1 MNTNH
6 NHLRS
11 TNNNNN
17 TCEALASTITLRP
30 EEEFNPQYCT
40 QCDQTL
46 WSIELM
52 RNHLDLSGRHPYCH
66 TCRRGFL
73 NNNSFKSHLIL
84 SDYHHYCD
92 DCDKEFQ
99 SSSALKIHLEQSA
112 RHHRDYEEGDRERR
126 PEGWEDELARRQ
138 HEQENREDPVAL
150 EKIEE
155 QAPMSRVEVGIAI
168 LNLKKRLQH
177 QPIPKAT
184 VKQTCPVC
192 LCPSSK
198 MSVTKCGHV
207 FCSSC
212 IRQTFEKSQ
221 GCPSCRK
228 PGHLDQLR
236 KIDLHVH

>member
-1 MNTNH
+1 
-6 NHLRS
+6 
-11 TNNNNN
+11 
-17 TCEALASTITLRP
+17 
-30 EEEFNPQYCT
+30 
-40 QCDQTL
+40 
-46 WSIELM
+46 M
-52 RNHLDLSGRHPYCH
+52 RNHLDLSGQHPYCH
-66 TCRRGFL
+66 TCKRGFL
-73 NNNSFKSHLIL
+73 NNNSFKT
-84 SDYHHYCD
+84 HY
-92 DCDKEFQ
+92 
-99 SSSALKIHLEQSA
+99 EQSA

-126 PEGWEDELARRQ
+126 AEGWEDELARQ
-138 HEQENREDPVAL
+138 QQDEENREDPVAL
-150 EKIEE
+150 EKVED

-168 LNLKKRLQH
+168 LNLKKRLQR

-236 KIDLHVH
+236 KIDLRIH

>member
-1 MNTNH
+1 
-6 NHLRS
+6 
-11 TNNNNN
+11 
-17 TCEALASTITLRP
+17 
-30 EEEFNPQYCT
+30 YCT

-66 TCRRGFL
+66 TCKRGFL
-73 NNNSFKSHLIL
+73 NNNSFKTHLIL

-99 SSSALKIHLEQSA
+99 SASALKIHYEQSA

-126 PEGWEDELARRQ
+126 AEGWEDELARHQ
-138 HEQENREDPVAL
+138 QEEENREDPVAL
-150 EKIEE
+150 EKVES
-155 QAPMSRVEVGIAI
+155 QAPMSR
-168 LNLKKRLQH
+168 
-177 QPIPKAT
+177 
-184 VKQTCPVC
+184 QTCPVC

-198 MSVTKCGHV
+198 MSVTKCGHL

-221 GCPSCRK
+221 RCPSCRK
-228 PGHLDQLR
+228 PGHLGQLR
-236 KIDLHVH
+236 KIDL

>member
-1 MNTNH
+1 MNNNHNQLRSMNT
-6 NHLRS
+6 
-11 TNNNNN
+11 N
-17 TCEALASTITLRP
+17 TCEASTSTITLRP

-73 NNNSFKSHLIL
+73 NNNSFKTHLIL

-99 SSSALKIHLEQSA
+99 SSSALKIHYEQSA

-126 PEGWEDELARRQ
+126 AEGWEDELACQ
-138 HEQENREDPVAL
+138 QQEEENREDPVTL
-150 EKIEE
+150 EKVES

-168 LNLKKRLQH
+168 LNLKKRLQR

-192 LCPSSK
+192 LCLSSK
-198 MSVTKCGHV
+198 MRVTKCGHV
-207 FCSSC
+207 FCSS
-212 IRQTFEKSQ
+212 
-221 GCPSCRK
+221 
-228 PGHLDQLR
+228 
-236 KIDLHVH
+236 